1 MKKSN
6 GHVSAQAHPMIDVNI
21 ITKIKVE
28 KCGHMRKATFKA
40 HFLEPNAT
48 YNPEVS
54 FEGVAP
60 TIQDILHRIERQFK
74 TKLKREDFEFY
85 YKLRRDETIGEW
97 LVASNSKL
105 EANNPTPH
113 KNQPIKS

>member
-6 GHVSAQAHPMIDVNI
+6 GHVSVQTRPMINVNI

-48 YNPEVS
+48 FNPEVS

-74 TKLKREDFEFY
+74 TKLKREDFEFE
-85 YKLRRDETIGEW
+85 YKLRKDETIDEW
-97 LVASNSKL
+97 LV
-105 EANNPTPH
+105 ANNPTPRE
-113 KNQPIKS
+113 NQPIKS